1 MKQVVVVMLALML
14 LGGMV
19 GCGPAPMVVPPE
31 SAATPAKLPPP
42 PKTSDQARL
51 QAGLTGHEMSA
62 SEVAD
67 LSDRLLANDYT
78 ANDQE
83 TMARLELLI
92 LKTMKS
98 SDKSHRS
105 TLWRNLGIIH
115 YHQHKY
121 KQARQELQAAN
132 EINPKSARTH
142 FYLAC
147 LFAHQGQIYE
157 KIGKKRVS
165 RQQFKRAA
173 RFTKRSAK
181 NVFPGNSSSA
191 PPSKWRWP
199 ASWNPITLCTSRTR
213 DKSSGKRMTDENCL
227 PLLRQ

>member
-1 MKQVVVVMLALML
+1 MKRVIAATLVFLL
-14 LGGMV
+14 LGGMA
-19 GCGPAPMVVPPE
+19 GCGPAPMVIPPE
-31 SAATPAKLPPP
+31 SPTPAAEPPRAE
-42 PKTSDQARL
+42 TSDQAKL
-51 QAGLTGHEMSA
+51 KDGLTGREMSA

-67 LSDRLLANDYT
+67 LSDRLLVNNNT
-78 ANDQE
+78 LNDQE

-92 LKTMKS
+92 LKSMKS
-98 SDKSHRS
+98 ADKTHRA

-132 EINPKSARTH
+132 ELNPKNARTH

-157 KIGKKRVS
+157 KQGKQRVS

-173 RFTKRSAK
+173 IELEQARKLE
-181 NVFPGNSSSA
+181 PQ
-191 PPSKWRWP
+191 
-199 ASWNPITLCTSRTR
+199 NPLYKQDPKQIIQQEN
-213 DKSSGKRMTDENCL
+213 GK
-227 PLLRQ
+227 

>member
-1 MKQVVVVMLALML
+1 M
-14 LGGMV
+14 
-19 GCGPAPMVVPPE
+19 
-31 SAATPAKLPPP
+31 
-42 PKTSDQARL
+42 PKTSDQEML
-51 QAGLTGHEMSA
+51 KEGLTGRQMSA

-67 LSDRLLANDYT
+67 LSDRLLANDNT
-78 ANDQE
+78 LNDQE

-92 LKTMKS
+92 LKSMKG
-98 SDKSHRS
+98 SDKTYRP

-132 EINPKSARTH
+132 ELNPKSARTH

-157 KIGKKRVS
+157 KKGKKRVS

-173 RFTKRSAK
+173 IEMEQARKLEPNNSLFKQDAK
-181 NVFPGNSSSA
+181 Q
-191 PPSKWRWP
+191 
-199 ASWNPITLCTSRTR
+199 IIQQ
-213 DKSSGKRMTDENCL
+213 ENGT
-227 PLLRQ
+227 

>member
-1 MKQVVVVMLALML
+1 MRRVVAAILALLL
-14 LGGMV
+14 LGGMA

-31 SAATPAKLPPP
+31 SAAPPP
-42 PKTSDQARL
+42 EPSRVENSDQAKL
-51 QAGLTGHEMSA
+51 KDGLTGREMSA

-67 LSDRLLANDYT
+67 LSDRVLANDNT
-78 ANDQE
+78 IKDQE

-92 LKTMKS
+92 LKTMKGP
-98 SDKSHRS
+98 DKASRP

-132 EINPKSARTH
+132 ELNPKNARTH

-147 LFAHQGQIYE
+147 LFAHQGMIYE
-157 KIGKKRVS
+157 KNGKKRVS

-173 RFTKRSAK
+173 IEMEQARKLEP
-181 NVFPGNSSSA
+181 NNSLYKQD
-191 PPSKWRWP
+191 PKQIIQQE
-199 ASWNPITLCTSRTR
+199 N
-213 DKSSGKRMTDENCL
+213 GK
-227 PLLRQ
+227 

>member
-1 MKQVVVVMLALML
+1 MRRVVAAILALLL
-14 LGGMV
+14 LGGMT

-31 SAATPAKLPPP
+31 SAAPPAEPPRVEN
-42 PKTSDQARL
+42 SDQAKL
-51 QAGLTGHEMSA
+51 KDGLTGREMSA

-67 LSDRLLANDYT
+67 LSDRVLANDNT
-78 ANDQE
+78 IKDQE

-92 LKTMKS
+92 LKTMKGP
-98 SDKSHRS
+98 DKANRP

-132 EINPKSARTH
+132 ELNPKNARTH

-147 LFAHQGQIYE
+147 LFAHQGMIYE
-157 KIGKKRVS
+157 KNGKKRVS

-173 RFTKRSAK
+173 IEMEQARKLEP
-181 NVFPGNSSSA
+181 NNSLYKQD
-191 PPSKWRWP
+191 PKQIIQQE
-199 ASWNPITLCTSRTR
+199 N
-213 DKSSGKRMTDENCL
+213 GK
-227 PLLRQ
+227 

>member
-1 MKQVVVVMLALML
+1 MKRVIAATLVFLL
-14 LGGMV
+14 LGGMA

-31 SAATPAKLPPP
+31 SPAPPTEP
-42 PKTSDQARL
+42 PRAETSDQAKL
-51 QAGLTGHEMSA
+51 KDGLTGREMPA

-67 LSDRLLANDYT
+67 LSDRLLANDNT
-78 ANDQE
+78 LSDQE

-92 LKTMKS
+92 LKGMKG
-98 SDKSHRS
+98 SDKTHRS

-132 EINPKSARTH
+132 ELNPKSARTH

-147 LFAHQGQIYE
+147 LFAHQGKIYE
-157 KIGKKRVS
+157 KNGKKRVS

-173 RFTKRSAK
+173 IELEQARKLE
-181 NVFPGNSSSA
+181 PHNSLYKQD
-191 PPSKWRWP
+191 PKQIIQQE
-199 ASWNPITLCTSRTR
+199 N
-213 DKSSGKRMTDENCL
+213 GK
-227 PLLRQ
+227 

>member
-1 MKQVVVVMLALML
+1 MMTRVIAAALAFLL

-31 SAATPAKLPPP
+31 SSATPVEPPRAE
-42 PKTSDQARL
+42 TSDQAKL
-51 QAGLTGHEMSA
+51 KDGLTNREMSA

-67 LSDRLLANDYT
+67 LSDRLLADGST
-78 ANDQE
+78 ALNDQE

-92 LKTMKS
+92 LKTMKGQ
-98 SDKSHRS
+98 DKSHRA

-132 EINPKSARTH
+132 ELNPKNARTH

-147 LFAHQGQIYE
+147 LFAHQGMIYE
-157 KIGKKRVS
+157 KNGKQRVS
-165 RQQFKRAA
+165 KQQFKRAA
-173 RFTKRSAK
+173 FEMELARKLEPS
-181 NVFPGNSSSA
+181 NSLYKQD
-191 PPSKWRWP
+191 PKQIIQQE
-199 ASWNPITLCTSRTR
+199 N
-213 DKSSGKRMTDENCL
+213 GK
-227 PLLRQ
+227 